1 MAFGGKKNEAALR
14 ISADRLASV
23 AGGGGS
29 AAAVEDGPAFSG
41 PSRRV
46 SLEPDLSRIKPRG
59 VDETPE
65 ERQRRL
71 AAKTVNF
78 TATFLARLI
87 LMAAL
92 AKYGY
97 DAYQMT
103 GVVHRGVAV
112 GMFAM
117 VADFGRVA
125 LKAMEPGT
133 K

>member
-1 MAFGGKKNEAALR
+1 M
-14 ISADRLASV
+14 
-23 AGGGGS
+23 
-29 AAAVEDGPAFSG
+29 
-41 PSRRV
+41 
-46 SLEPDLSRIKPRG
+46 LEPDLSRIKPRG

-65 ERQRRL
+65 ERKKRL
-71 AAKTVNF
+71 AAKTINF
-78 TATFLARLI
+78 TATFLARLV
-87 LMAAL
+87 LMAAV

-97 DAYQMT
+97 DAFQMT

-125 LKAMEPGT
+125 IKAMEPGT